1 MLDVD
6 KEEMMEVF
14 HCEEKV
20 RRNQRVE
27 SASSSPG
34 ERKPYL
40 SFGVSVILGLESG
53 KNREERPHDDPDE
66 DDEDDVRVRIE
77 TDPTE
82 EDDEDDEVEEKMRR
96 SSFDDEKHS
105 FFRNPAESA
114 AKHFTQQSYI
124 HSALLKVDQVSPT
137 PPAPSPANSSSLA
150 GSDPHHPASS
160 KSLHPYLQSYFHPL
174 LHCTNNKLTYTCKYS
189 VPDAMISSSN
199 EPACPLIFANQ
210 LLAELYQHRQRPFVQ

>member
-14 HCEEKV
+14 HCEDKV

-82 EDDEDDEVEEKMRR
+82 EDDEDDEDEEKMRQ
-96 SSFDDEKHS
+96 HS

-114 AKHFTQQSYI
+114 AKHFIQQSYI

-137 PPAPSPANSSSLA
+137 PPVPSPANSSSLA

-189 VPDAMISSSN
+189 VPDAIISLSN
-199 EPACPLIFANQ
+199 QLALPLTFANQ
-210 LLAELYQHRQRPFVQ
+210 LLAKLCQHRQRPFVQ